1 LAINPNA
8 YCRSPA
14 SDNPTRQVDGAFSTA
29 FLFLGATALIA
40 FVLLLFAMPETGGA
54 PVLASAD
61 DTMSK
66 KAATPAAG

>member
-1 LAINPNA
+1 MA
-8 YCRSPA
+8 
-14 SDNPTRQVDGAFSTA
+14 GFSTA
-29 FLFLGATALIA
+29 LLFLGATALVA